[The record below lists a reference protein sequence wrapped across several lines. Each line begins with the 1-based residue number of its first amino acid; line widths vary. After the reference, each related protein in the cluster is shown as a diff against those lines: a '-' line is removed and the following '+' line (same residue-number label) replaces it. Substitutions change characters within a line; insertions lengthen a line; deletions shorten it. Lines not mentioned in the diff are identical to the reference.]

1 MTASA
6 RVRGEPVAL
15 IVVVALALAVRLAGA
30 GDRLTSDEGYSWLVG
45 SAPDVGSF
53 LARLAAFENTPPLFY
68 AGLDLFSTRY
78 LTALL
83 PLSAALLACGVALVP
98 WRPALPL
105 AAVVLLALGVAVF
118 VHREGRELE
127 PDLRRA
133 EALARA
139 VDARVILTNSS
150 AVAFY
155 LRHLQVVLDRPPVRA
170 RPRTRAGNLRPSPAL
185 CGGGPP
191 ADRWRAATRP
201 GASRDAF
208 GAGRRVRG

>member
-1 MTASA
+1 M
-6 RVRGEPVAL
+6 
-15 IVVVALALAVRLAGA
+15 
-30 GDRLTSDEGYSWLVG
+30 
-45 SAPDVGSF
+45 
-53 LARLAAFENTPPLFY
+53 
-68 AGLDLFSTRY
+68 
-78 LTALL
+78 
-83 PLSAALLACGVALVP
+83 ALVP

-155 LRHLQVVLDRPPVRA
+155 LRHLQVVLDRPFGLGPGLEQATYA
-170 RPRTRAGNLRPSPAL
+170 RRLPYAVVDHRRI
-185 CGGGPP
+185 GGGP
-191 ADRWRAATRP
+191 RP
-201 GASRDAF
+201 GP
-208 GAGRRVRG
+208 GRP